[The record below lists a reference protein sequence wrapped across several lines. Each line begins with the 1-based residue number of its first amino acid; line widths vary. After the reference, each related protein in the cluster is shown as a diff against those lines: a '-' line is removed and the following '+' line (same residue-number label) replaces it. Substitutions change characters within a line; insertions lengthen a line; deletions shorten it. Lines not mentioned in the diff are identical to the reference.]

1 METPGTRLRDFYNAE
16 LSALHG
22 EAAEFARAH
31 PEAARE
37 LGLACGHS
45 SDPQVEILLQSFA
58 FLTARLQHQLRRDE
72 ADLPNSLLAFLYPHL
87 EAPLPSMLVA
97 QVGVKP
103 DGANFSKEQLLPR
116 GRYIGASV
124 VNEDGKPV
132 QCRFRTCYETP
143 LLPFD
148 VAGISLMPCSDED
161 HPGAARR
168 AHSALRVRV
177 CAQIPGKVSE
187 DCSHRMRFYIDRNEP
202 QGLEVY
208 ELLARHL
215 CGIEVHVPVDG
226 ALEVRASAP
235 DNLRWLGFGE
245 NEAVLEPGPDTHP
258 GYRLLQEYFAFP
270 EKFLFF
276 DAGNLDFSGANE
288 HFDLLFLFDTPVD
301 KALPLSSTVL
311 RLNCVPLANIF
322 SQRLDPIGH
331 DHTEYEYRLQGDL
344 INHRHCE
351 VYRIEELKAIRPGA
365 SPRPILPYF
374 ALDRFMELKEQ
385 TYFYVA
391 RRARTQA
398 PGVAGTELYLS
409 LLDARLDMAQPTDE
423 VVAGRALCTNRSL
436 PERLMAG
443 VPLYL
448 EGPGPVNGIVAVTRP
463 TAHHTPDQIG
473 TRPWALVSQLA
484 LNHLSLT
491 EGKAALAAFKDIL
504 RLHVGGKR
512 SSGLKQVDGI
522 RSLASRPAM
531 RPAEHA
537 GWRGFVRCTQVRI
550 KLDRRCFGDSNPVLF
565 GSVLRHFLAL
575 YANINHLAELIV
587 NIDDNEEEA
596 IQWQPEPGARTVL

>member
-1 METPGTRLRDFYNAE
+1 MDNPGTRLKDFYNAE
-16 LSALHG
+16 LFALHN
-22 EAAEFARAH
+22 EAAEFALAH
-31 PEAARE
+31 PDAARE
-37 LGLACGHS
+37 LGLARGHS

-103 DGANFSKEQLLPR
+103 DGANFAKEQLLPR
-116 GRYIGASV
+116 GRYIGATV
-124 VNEDGKPV
+124 MNEDGRPSE
-132 QCRFRTCYETP
+132 CRFRTCYETP
-143 LLPFD
+143 LLPLD

-161 HPGAARR
+161 HPGAVRR

-177 CAQIPGKVSE
+177 CAQGPGKVAE
-187 DCSHRMRFYIDRNEP
+187 DCSQRMRFYIDRNEP

-215 CGIEVHVPVDG
+215 CGIEVHVPAGGTVEARPTG
-226 ALEVRASAP
+226 P

-245 NEAVLEPGPDTHP
+245 HEALLESGPDTHP

-276 DAGNLDFSGANE
+276 DAGNLDFSGADE

-301 KALPLSSTVL
+301 KALTLSPLVL
-311 RLNCVPLANIF
+311 RLNCVPLVNLF
-322 SQRLDPIGH
+322 SQRLDPITH

-351 VYRIEELKAIRPGA
+351 VYRIEELKSVRPGS
-365 SPRPILPYF
+365 SPQPILPYF
-374 ALDRFMELKEQ
+374 ALDQFRQLKEQ

-391 RRARTQA
+391 RRARSQA

-409 LLDARLDMAQPTDE
+409 LLDTRFDMGKPADE

-443 VPLYL
+443 VALYL

-463 TAHHTPDQIG
+463 TPHHTPDQIG
-473 TRPWALVSQLA
+473 SRPWALVSQLS

-522 RSLASRPAM
+522 RSLACRPVM
-531 RPAEHA
+531 RPVEQA
-537 GWRGFVRCTQVRI
+537 GWRGFARATQVRI
-550 KLDRRCFGDSNPVLF
+550 KLDRRCFSDSNPVLF

-575 YANINHLAELIV
+575 YANVNHLAELIV
-587 NIDDNEEEA
+587 DIDDNHEET